1 MSGGL
6 RLIVNADDFGIA
18 EAVNRGIVEAHDRG
32 IVTSTSLMAGGTAFA
47 HAVELARSRPRL
59 DIGVHLTLTELE
71 PLVVGPGAATLLGA
85 DGRFLPHVTQL
96 AARAVRG
103 GLDADAV
110 RAELEAQIRRV
121 LDAGLAVSHLD
132 GHQHAHVLPG
142 VAPVVAELAAR
153 FGIAAVRHPAERV
166 RGYMLRRWRGARR
179 LAEQVALACVAA
191 ASPLRHLKHADEFA
205 GFFFGGQLDESN
217 LAVILASLPRR
228 GTAEIMCHPGA
239 DDMRS
244 AGGAWQYSWAAE
256 RAALVS
262 PRIRALLE
270 AQGTQLMSYREL

>member
-1 MSGGL
+1 MSAGL

-32 IVTSTSLMAGGTAFA
+32 IVTSTSIMAGGAAFA
-47 HAVELARSRPRL
+47 HAADLARSRPGL

-71 PLVVGPGAATLLGA
+71 PLVRGAGAATLLGA

-96 AARAVRG
+96 AARAARG
-103 GLDADAV
+103 GLDPAAV

-132 GHQHAHVLPG
+132 GHQHVHVLPG
-142 VAPVVAELAAR
+142 VAPVVADLAAE
-153 FGIAAVRHPAERV
+153 FGIPAVRHPAERV
-166 RGYMLRRWRGARR
+166 RGYMLRRWRGVKR
-179 LAEQVALACVAA
+179 LAEQVALSCVAA
-191 ASPLRHLKHADEFA
+191 ASPLRRLKHADEFA
-205 GFFFGGQLDESN
+205 GFFFGGRLDESN
-217 LAVILASLPRR
+217 LAVILASLPRH

-239 DDMRS
+239 DDMRAES
-244 AGGAWQYSWAAE
+244 ATWQYAWAAE
-256 RAALVS
+256 RAALMS

-270 AQGTQLMSYREL
+270 ARGTRLVSYREL

>member
-1 MSGGL
+1 MSAGL

-32 IVTSTSLMAGGTAFA
+32 IVTSTSLMAGGPAFA
-47 HAVELARSRPRL
+47 HAVDLARSRPRL
-59 DIGVHLTLTELE
+59 SVGVHLTLTELE
-71 PLVVGPGAATLLGA
+71 PLANGAGAATLLGP
-85 DGRFLPHVTQL
+85 DGRFLPHATQL
-96 AARAVRG
+96 AARVLRG
-103 GLDADAV
+103 GLDVAAV

-121 LDAGLAVSHLD
+121 LDAGIAVSHLD
-132 GHQHAHVLPG
+132 GHQHVHVLPG
-142 VAPVVAELAAR
+142 VAPVVAELAAH
-153 FGIAAVRHPAERV
+153 FGIRAVRHPAERV
-166 RGYMLRRWRGARR
+166 RGYMLRRWRGAKR
-179 LAEQVALACVAA
+179 LAEQVALSCVTA
-191 ASPLRHLKHADEFA
+191 ASPLRHLKHADEFG

-217 LAVILASLPRR
+217 LAVILASLPRH

-244 AGGAWQYSWAAE
+244 DGAWQYSWAAE